1 MLKVVVG
8 TVEIQV
14 IESEG
19 FFFVEGEKFPLKSRA
34 VMAAY
39 AAAGRRNA
47 EIKARKMRQL
57 TVSVSFEV
65 GVFGGSRV
73 RLAKRK

>member
-8 TVEIQV
+8 TVT
-14 IESEG
+14 IEVLEVEG
-19 FFFVEGEKFPLKSRA
+19 IFVVEGERFPLKSRA
-34 VMAAY
+34 ILAAY
-39 AAAGRRNA
+39 AAAGKKNA
-47 EIKARKMRQL
+47 EIRARKMRQL